1 MPSATVENCG
11 MKHVPVLTKSVLTPH
26 ILTIYENTVLNH
38 YKDKQYPEADQ
49 VHKILGGIESK
60 ATRFFMAEVCA
71 EFLDSDW
78 LEEAKQD
85 LLVMVRGDS
94 SFKEFI
100 HSLEATNLKLIQ
112 MTTHLSKDHLKQ
124 QLLVGMLK
132 SLCIRVN
139 TAKINVTIRDY
150 KLWKEEVRHINDML
164 TTIHEE
170 FADTLKKAC
179 VSTCTTSALSK
190 PSRKANTSS
199 NNASTSLNNKLS
211 AGGASSVKPPP

>member
-1 MPSATVENCG
+1 MPRATVARNI
-11 MKHVPVLTKSVLTPH
+11 PQPLQRQA
-26 ILTIYENTVLNH
+26 
-38 YKDKQYPEADQ
+38 DPEADQ
-49 VHKILGGIESK
+49 VHKILGGIQGNKICEWFTTNHK
-60 ATRFFMAEVCA
+60 HIQKLTFTQFMAEVCA

-78 LEEAKQD
+78 LKEAKQD

-124 QLLVGMLK
+124 QLLVGTLK

-179 VSTCTTSALSK
+179 VSTHTTSALSK

-199 NNASTSLNNKLS
+199 NNASTSSNNKLS